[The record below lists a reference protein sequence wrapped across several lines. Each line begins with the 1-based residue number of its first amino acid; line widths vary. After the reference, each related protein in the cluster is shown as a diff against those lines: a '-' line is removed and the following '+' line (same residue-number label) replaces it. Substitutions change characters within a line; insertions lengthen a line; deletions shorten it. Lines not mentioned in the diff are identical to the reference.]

1 MRGEKS
7 PYRAGAGLFSPYS
20 APFFPIS
27 IHFQDELFPEST
39 EYRDRFLSKQ
49 SGEGIVSR
57 AGEH

>member
-1 MRGEKS
+1 MRGEKR
-7 PYRAGAGLFSPYS
+7 PHRVGVGLFSPYS
-20 APFFPIS
+20 ALFFPIS

-49 SGEGIVSR
+49 SGEGIGSC